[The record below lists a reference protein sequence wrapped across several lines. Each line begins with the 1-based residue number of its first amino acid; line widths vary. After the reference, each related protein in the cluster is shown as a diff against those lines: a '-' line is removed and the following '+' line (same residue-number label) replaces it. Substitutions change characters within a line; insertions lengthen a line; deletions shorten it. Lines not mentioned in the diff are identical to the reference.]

1 VNFVDKTLVALA
13 DPASR
18 PATFDQTALEQIVS
32 AGYDAGAMGAQGPY
46 SAVFDEFRL
55 GISTEPEGVLDGT
68 LQPVGTSEQTTAR
81 FRLTGIVESNGLRV
95 DALWRGSVVARF
107 ARAGDPITAVV
118 TNWPTLGTIDAE
130 VAQANGG
137 VLPSNPGVL
146 ETQRR
151 ARFVAH
157 MRVALDQPNLFD
169 DPALDT
175 WLQTVGARSVG
186 DLLENFVG
194 SVDPGTITVTF
205 APPAAVSATPQPL
218 PIAAALLVRDAPL
231 SLAELLRESA
241 LVRERLRALGAER
254 PADAGLRRTQP
265 VLVIWVIPISVFND
279 ADWPGANPAARR
291 ANAGAWLAR
300 EGIGLAA
307 TP

>member
-18 PATFDQTALEQIVS
+18 PATFDQKALEQIVS
-32 AGYDAGAMGAQGPY
+32 AGYDATAMAAQGPF

-55 GISTEPEGVLDGT
+55 GISTEPEGVVDGT
-68 LQPVGTSEQTTAR
+68 LQPVGGSEQTTAR
-81 FRLTGIVESNGLRV
+81 FRLTGLLESTALRV

-107 ARAGDPITAVV
+107 ARGGEPITKVV

-130 VAQANGG
+130 IAQANGG
-137 VLPSNPGVL
+137 VLPSNPSAL

-151 ARFVAH
+151 TQFVAH
-157 MRVALDQPNLFD
+157 MRTALDQPNLFD
-169 DPALDT
+169 DPALDK
-175 WLQTVGARSVG
+175 WLEAVGAESVG
-186 DLLENFVG
+186 DLLEHFVG
-194 SVDPGTITVTF
+194 SVDPGTLTVTF
-205 APPAAVSATPQPL
+205 ASPAAAPATPQPL
-218 PIAAALLVRDAPL
+218 PIAAAILVRDAPL
-231 SLAELLRESA
+231 SLAELLMESA

-254 PADAGLRRTQP
+254 PAEAGLRRLQP
-265 VLVIWVIPISVFND
+265 VLVIWVIPDSVFND
-279 ADWPGANPAARR
+279 TDWPGANPAARR